1 MTSEEIKAS
10 ISMTELIS
18 RYGLRP
24 DRAGFI
30 RCPFHK
36 GDREPS
42 MKIYKDSYY
51 CFGCGASGD
60 IFAFVMQMDGKG
72 FKDAFRQLGGEYE
85 AHSRRSEITGY
96 HRKHRA
102 EEPFE
107 DQESHSERVYKT
119 HLAEYLRRNENMKK
133 YEPWS
138 RKWSLELRKR
148 TVENNW
154 LLNEREVMVRGSG

>member
-1 MTSEEIKAS
+1 MTSEEIKTNIFMAEV
-10 ISMTELIS
+10 IGM
-18 RYGLRP
+18 YGLQP

-60 IFAFVMQMDGKG
+60 IFSFIMQMDGIG
-72 FKDAFRQLGGEYE
+72 FKEAFRQLGGAYE
-85 AHSRRSEITGY
+85 AHSRKSEITGY
-96 HRKHRA
+96 HRKHRT
-102 EEPFE
+102 EDTFE
-107 DQESHSERVYKT
+107 DKESQSERVYKA
-119 HLAEYLRRNENMKK
+119 HLAEYIRRNENMKK

-138 RKWSLELRKR
+138 RKWSFELRKR
-148 TVENNW
+148 TEENNW